1 MESFSKGKMKNR
13 FKTYI
18 LLGIIL
24 LISSVFLGIFIGGV
38 FIEPGAAI
46 KIMLSKIPAVSGYI
60 PVTWDETI
68 SDILFKVRIPRVLL
82 ALLVGASLSVSGAVF
97 QGLLKNPL
105 ADPYLLGVSSG
116 AALGAAIIIL
126 SSLPFFFFGVPV
138 VPFAAF
144 AGALLSMF
152 LVYGLARNKGK
163 ISLHT
168 LLLSGVII
176 NFSFSALIMLII
188 TVSNKGLA
196 EVVVWMM
203 GTLNNTNY
211 DLLPYITPVAL
222 LLMFV
227 IYMFSNDLNIIAV
240 GEETAV
246 FLGVKTEK
254 VKKMLFV
261 LTSMLTALAVSVS
274 GLIGF
279 VGLIIPH
286 IARMIVG
293 PDHRILIPVSAL
305 LGGIFLI
312 LSDTLCRSV
321 IAPSEIPTG
330 VVTAILGGPLFL
342 YLLKRKK

>member
-1 MESFSKGKMKNR
+1 MKNK
-13 FKTYI
+13 FKTYL
-18 LLGIIL
+18 LLGLVL
-24 LISSVFLGIFIGGV
+24 LSASIFLGIFIGGV
-38 FIEPGAAI
+38 AIEPGQAL
-46 KIMLSKIPAVSGYI
+46 KILLSKIPGLKASI
-60 PVTWDETI
+60 PVTWEENI
-68 SDILFKVRIPRVLL
+68 SDILLKVRIPRVLL
-82 ALLVGASLSVSGAVF
+82 ALLVGAALSVSGAVF

-116 AALGAAIIIL
+116 AALGASIVIL
-126 SSLPFFFFGVPV
+126 TSLPFFFLGLPV

-152 LVYGLARNKGK
+152 LVYGLARTKGK

-188 TVSNKGLA
+188 TLSNKGLA
-196 EVVVWMM
+196 EVVIWMM

-211 DLLPYITPVAL
+211 DLLPYITPVAVI
-222 LLMFV
+222 LMLV
-227 IYMFSNDLNIIAV
+227 IYMFSNDLNVIAV

-254 VKKMLFV
+254 VKKLLFV

-293 PDHRILIPVSAL
+293 PDHRILIPFSAL

-312 LSDTLCRSV
+312 LSDTLCRSI

-330 VVTAILGGPLFL
+330 VVTAILGGPFFL

>member
-1 MESFSKGKMKNR
+1 MKNK

-18 LLGIIL
+18 LLGLIL
-24 LISSVFLGIFIGGV
+24 LIAIIFLGIFIGGV
-38 FIEPGAAI
+38 EIAPKEAV
-46 KIMLSKIPAVSGYI
+46 KIMLSKIPVIKESFPAGG
-60 PVTWDETI
+60 E
-68 SDILFKVRIPRVLL
+68 
-82 ALLVGASLSVSGAVF
+82 GAVF

-126 SSLPFFFFGVPV
+126 SSLPFFFFGIPV

-152 LVYGLARNKGK
+152 LVYGLARTKGK

-176 NFSFSALIMLII
+176 NFSFSAVIMLII
-188 TVSNKGLA
+188 TLSNKGLA

-211 DLLPYITPVAL
+211 DLLPYITPAAL
-222 LLMFV
+222 LLMFI

-246 FLGVKTEK
+246 YLGVKTER
-254 VKKMLFV
+254 VKKILFI

-293 PDHRILIPVSAL
+293 PDHRVLIPFSAI

-312 LSDTLCRSV
+312 LSDMLCRSV

-330 VVTAILGGPLFL
+330 VVTAILGGPFFL

>member
-1 MESFSKGKMKNR
+1 MKNK

-24 LISSVFLGIFIGGV
+24 LIASIFLGIFIGGV
-38 FIEPGAAI
+38 SIDPKKAFE
-46 KIMLSKIPAVSGYI
+46 IMLSKVPIIKENI
-60 PVTWDETI
+60 PVTWEDNI

-82 ALLVGASLSVSGAVF
+82 ALLVGAALSVSGAVF

-126 SSLPFFFFGVPV
+126 SSLPFFFFGIPII
-138 VPFAAF
+138 PFAAF
-144 AGALLSMF
+144 AGAIFSMF
-152 LVYGLARNKGK
+152 LVYGLARTKGK

-188 TVSNKGLA
+188 TLSNKGLA

-211 DLLPYITPVAL
+211 DLLPYIAPLAL
-222 LLMFV
+222 LLMAA
-227 IYMFSNDLNIIAV
+227 IYIFSNDLNIIAV

-246 FLGVKTEK
+246 YLGVKTER
-254 VKKMLFV
+254 VKKLLFV

-286 IARMIVG
+286 IARMLVG
-293 PDHRILIPVSAL
+293 PDHRILIPFSAL
-305 LGGIFLI
+305 AGGIFLI
-312 LSDTLCRSV
+312 LSDTLCRSI

-330 VVTAILGGPLFL
+330 VITAILGGPFFL

>member
-1 MESFSKGKMKNR
+1 MKSK

-18 LLGIIL
+18 LLGVLL
-24 LISSVFLGIFIGGV
+24 LIASVFLGIFIGGV
-38 FIEPGAAI
+38 SIPPKDAVM
-46 KIMLSKIPAVSGYI
+46 IMLSKTPFLSEHFPLTSG
-60 PVTWDETI
+60 DNI

-82 ALLVGASLSVSGAVF
+82 ALLVGAALSVAGAVF

-144 AGALLSMF
+144 MGALLSMF
-152 LVYGLARNKGK
+152 LVYALARTKGK

-176 NFSFSALIMLII
+176 NFSFSALIMLFI
-188 TVSNKGLA
+188 TLSNKGLT
-196 EVVVWMM
+196 EVMVWMM
-203 GTLNNTNY
+203 GSLNNTNY
-211 DLLPYITPVAL
+211 DLLPYIAPAAL
-222 LLMFV
+222 ILMFI

-246 FLGVKTEK
+246 YLGVKTEK
-254 VKKMLFV
+254 VKQLLFV

-293 PDHRILIPVSAL
+293 PDHRILIPFSAL
-305 LGGIFLI
+305 CGGIFLI

-330 VVTAILGGPLFL
+330 VVTAILGGPFFL

>member
-1 MESFSKGKMKNR
+1 MKNK
-13 FKTYI
+13 FKTYL
-18 LLGIIL
+18 LLGLVL
-24 LISSVFLGIFIGGV
+24 LAASIFLGIFIGGV
-38 FIEPGAAI
+38 AIEPGQAL
-46 KIMLSKIPAVSGYI
+46 KVMLSKIPGFKASI
-60 PVTWDETI
+60 PVTWEENI
-68 SDILFKVRIPRVLL
+68 SDILLKVRIPRVLL
-82 ALLVGASLSVSGAVF
+82 ALLVGAALSVSGAVF

-116 AALGAAIIIL
+116 AALGASIIIL
-126 SSLPFFFFGVPV
+126 TSLPFFFLGLPV

-152 LVYGLARNKGK
+152 LVYGLARTKGK

-188 TVSNKGLA
+188 TLSNKGLA
-196 EVVVWMM
+196 EVVIWMM

-211 DLLPYITPVAL
+211 DLLPYITPVAVI
-222 LLMFV
+222 LMLV
-227 IYMFSNDLNIIAV
+227 IYMFSNDLNVIAV

-254 VKKMLFV
+254 VKKLLFV

-293 PDHRILIPVSAL
+293 PDHRILIPFSAL

-312 LSDTLCRSV
+312 LSDTLCRSI

-330 VVTAILGGPLFL
+330 VVTAILGGPFFL

>member
-1 MESFSKGKMKNR
+1 MKNK

-24 LISSVFLGIFIGGV
+24 LIASIFLGIFIGGV
-38 FIEPGAAI
+38 FIEPGVAI
-46 KIMLSKIPAVSGYI
+46 KIMLSKIPGINSF
-60 PVTWDETI
+60 PVTWDATI

-116 AALGAAIIIL
+116 AALGASIIIL

-144 AGALLSMF
+144 IGAILSMF
-152 LVYGLARNKGK
+152 LVYGLARTKGK

-188 TVSNKGLA
+188 TLSNKGLA

-222 LLMFV
+222 LLMFI

-286 IARMIVG
+286 IARMLVG
-293 PDHRILIPVSAL
+293 PDHRILIPFSAI

-330 VVTAILGGPLFL
+330 VVTAILGGPFFL
-342 YLLKRKK
+342 YLLKRRK

>member
-1 MESFSKGKMKNR
+1 MKNK

-18 LLGIIL
+18 LLGLIL
-24 LISSVFLGIFIGGV
+24 LIAIIFLGIFIGGV
-38 FIEPGAAI
+38 EIAPKEAV
-46 KIMLSKIPAVSGYI
+46 KIMLSKIPVIKESFPAGGG
-60 PVTWDETI
+60 DNI
-68 SDILFKVRIPRVLL
+68 SDILLKVRIPRVLI
-82 ALLVGASLSVSGAVF
+82 ALLVGAALSVSGAVF

-126 SSLPFFFFGVPV
+126 SSLPFFFFGIPV

-152 LVYGLARNKGK
+152 LVYGLARTKGK

-176 NFSFSALIMLII
+176 NFSFSAVIMLII
-188 TVSNKGLA
+188 TLSNKGLA

-211 DLLPYITPVAL
+211 DLLPYITPAAL
-222 LLMFV
+222 LLMFI

-246 FLGVKTEK
+246 YLGVKTER
-254 VKKMLFV
+254 VKKILFI

-293 PDHRILIPVSAL
+293 PDHRVLIPFSAI

-312 LSDTLCRSV
+312 LSDMLCRSV

-330 VVTAILGGPLFL
+330 VVTAILGGPFFL